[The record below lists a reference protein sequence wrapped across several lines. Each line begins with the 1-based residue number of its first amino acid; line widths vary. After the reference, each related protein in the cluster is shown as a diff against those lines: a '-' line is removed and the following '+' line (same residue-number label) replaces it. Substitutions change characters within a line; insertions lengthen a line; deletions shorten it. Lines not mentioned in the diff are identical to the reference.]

1 MIKNKLVSFLSSF
14 NAERKRRISS
24 STTFDKKALLE
35 WNNVIN
41 SKKLKNN
48 KTQLLNYFNY
58 SKNIKYLHHQNKSY
72 FSHPLRVANMAFNFS
87 KYSKSPKNLVILAL
101 LHNIVET
108 SNYSTNYLNKFLG
121 KFITKQIKVLTVNR
135 KKQWNKNYKEKYY
148 QAINS
153 HHKNT
158 RIIKIIDKLDN
169 LFIIGSCK
177 SDLTRKRYIAEIEDY
192 ILPMVKK
199 DIPILSK
206 YFYGLIIQSYE
217 LGYYGNKK
225 N

>member
-1 MIKNKLVSFLSSF
+1 
-14 NAERKRRISS
+14 
-24 STTFDKKALLE
+24 
-35 WNNVIN
+35 
-41 SKKLKNN
+41 
-48 KTQLLNYFNY
+48 
-58 SKNIKYLHHQNKSY
+58 
-72 FSHPLRVANMAFNFS
+72 MAFNFS

-135 KKQWNKNYKEKYY
+135 KKQWNTKYKEKYY

-177 SDLTRKRYIAEIEDY
+177 SDLTRKRYISEIEDY

>member
-1 MIKNKLVSFLSSF
+1 MIKNKSVSFLSNF
-14 NAERKRRISS
+14 NTERKRRILSS
-24 STTFDKKALLE
+24 KTFDKKALLE

-41 SKKLKNN
+41 SKKLKND

-58 SKNIKYLHHQNKSY
+58 SKNVKYLHHQ
-72 FSHPLRVANMAFNFS
+72 
-87 KYSKSPKNLVILAL
+87 
-101 LHNIVET
+101 
-108 SNYSTNYLNKFLG
+108 
-121 KFITKQIKVLTVNR
+121 TVNR
-135 KKQWNKNYKEKYY
+135 KKQWNKKYKEKYY
-148 QAINS
+148 KVINS

-158 RIIKIIDKLDN
+158 RIIKIIIKLDN
-169 LFIIGSCK
+169 LFIIGMCK

-217 LGYYGNKK
+217 LGYYGSKK
-225 N
+225 K